1 MGRRFNRSLTDF
13 ETAVTDGFD
22 FTQSDGFGETL
33 HRNIHE
39 WFNKTENQTLWKE
52 LQDMT
57 TIENKTSATAAETSG
72 NPFTGRN
79 IVVMGKLNHFTRDS
93 INARIESL
101 GAKAGSAVSKATDYL
116 VAGDKAGSKLGKA
129 QSLGIP
135 VLSEQQFL
143 QMAES
148 A

>member
-1 MGRRFNRSLTDF
+1 
-13 ETAVTDGFD
+13 
-22 FTQSDGFGETL
+22 
-33 HRNIHE
+33 
-39 WFNKTENQTLWKE
+39 
-52 LQDMT
+52 MT